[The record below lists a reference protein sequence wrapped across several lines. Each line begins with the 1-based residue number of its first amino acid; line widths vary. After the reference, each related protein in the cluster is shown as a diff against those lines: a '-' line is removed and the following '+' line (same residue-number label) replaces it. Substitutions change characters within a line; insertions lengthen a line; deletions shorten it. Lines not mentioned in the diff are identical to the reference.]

1 MNKSVFYKWLKI
13 IKKLDDMTCNAQ
25 ISNCLIIEES
35 YGDLDDSYARDK
47 CESIFPKLSYTE
59 KEDDENIKVKNLFN
73 SLKLYEEF
81 KENKLV
87 QEIKDMPDVDPDKYD
102 GSYELVR
109 ETVESFSR
117 TPIDVI
123 DVSDLDVLYFMTV
136 GTWKVKAKYK
146 IQKIQNSHLPIE
158 EKKRLTKIFNL
169 VMERARK
176 HEYENIVGE
185 WSVGMF
191 SIGFYTFTS
200 KSDEDSARRFISL
213 CIKIHKSDDE
223 NEILHMAE
231 ETFKTS
237 IKGMQAMEA
246 SVILHCLKPY
256 IFPIINTDTI
266 EDYVLFEEKGV
277 IFTDPKELTNYVEN
291 TRKIKKFRD
300 KECLFRNYKVLDM
313 KLLSIE
319 RMKIDK
325 SKYSEIVPNR
335 DVVNEEDLEISDC
348 SKSTYSKEDFLNEIF
363 MEEGQYDV
371 IYNLLRHKKNIILK
385 GPSGV
390 GKTFIAR
397 KFVYSIMEQRDDA
410 RVKMIQFHEEYSYE
424 DFVIGYRPGKDGFRL
439 KYGIFYRFCKQA
451 ESDPRRP
458 YYFIIDEIDRGNLSK
473 IFGEVIML
481 VEADKRGEEYAISL
495 PYIENLFYIP
505 RNVYIIGTM
514 TARKGNS
521 RVFDCSLRR
530 RFAFIEIEP
539 AFNNLNFKRYM
550 ENKNEDLADSIIEK
564 FIKLNEDIENDPS
577 LGGDFRIGHSYFCTP
592 KHTLSKEKYRNIIQY
607 EILPQIA
614 EYWTNEPYRI
624 KKWIK
629 ELIE

>member
-47 CESIFPKLSYTE
+47 CESIFSKLSYTE
-59 KEDDENIKVKNLFN
+59 KEDDENIKSKNLFN

-87 QEIKDMPDVDPDKYD
+87 QEIMDMPDVDPDKYD

-123 DVSDLDVLYFMTV
+123 DVSDLDMLYFMTV
-136 GTWKVKAKYK
+136 GTWKVKVKYK

-158 EKKRLTKIFNL
+158 EKKRLTKIFNS

-191 SIGFYTFTS
+191 STGFYTFAS
-200 KSDEDSARRFISL
+200 KSDEESARRFISL
-213 CIKIHKSDDE
+213 CIRIHKSYDE

-237 IKGMQAMEA
+237 IKGMQAVEA

-266 EDYVLFEEKGV
+266 EDYVLLEEKGV
-277 IFTDPKELTNYVEN
+277 IFTDPKELVNYIEN

-300 KECLFRNYKVLDM
+300 EECLFRNYKVLDM

-325 SKYSEIVPNR
+325 SKYNEIVLNK
-335 DVVNEEDLEISDC
+335 DAIDEEDSGISVC
-348 SKSTYSKEDFLNEIF
+348 SESTYSKKAFLNEIF
-363 MEEGQYDV
+363 MEESQYDV
-371 IYNLLRHKKNIILK
+371 IYNLLRYKKNIILK

-390 GKTFIAR
+390 GKTLIAR
-397 KFVYSIMEQRDDA
+397 KFVYSIMEQRDDT
-410 RVKMIQFHEEYSYE
+410 RVKMIQFHEGYSYE
-424 DFVIGYRPGKDGFRL
+424 DFVIGYRPEKNGFSL

-458 YYFIIDEIDRGNLSK
+458 YYFIIDEINRGNLSK
-473 IFGEVIML
+473 IFGEAIML
-481 VEADKRGEEYAISL
+481 VEADKRGENYAISL

-514 TARKGNS
+514 TARKDSS
-521 RVFDCSLRR
+521 RVFDCGLRR

-539 AFNNLNFKRYM
+539 AFNNLNFKKYI

-564 FIKLNEDIENDPS
+564 FIKLNEDIENDPF

-592 KHTLSKEKYRNIIQY
+592 KHTLSKEEYKNIIQY

-614 EYWTNEPYRI
+614 EYWSNEPYRI
-624 KKWIK
+624 NKWIK
-629 ELIE
+629 ELME